1 MYVVDVVK
9 QTGSRMNIV
18 LSIAAIL
25 LSAVPAIF
33 LAHLAISML
42 LGEGLLATLAT
53 LFVGMVLAVTFFAG
67 VTSVFRKLGW
77 FK

>member
-1 MYVVDVVK
+1 MYVVDVLK
-9 QTGSRMNIV
+9 QTGSRMNM
-18 LSIAAIL
+18 LFSIIAIL

-33 LAHLAISML
+33 LSHLAISSLM
-42 LGEGLLATLAT
+42 GEGLLASLAT

>member
-18 LSIAAIL
+18 LSIAAIV

-33 LAHLAISML
+33 LSHLAISSLM
-42 LGEGLLATLAT
+42 GEGLLASLAT

>member
-1 MYVVDVVK
+1 MYVVDVLK
-9 QTGSRMNIV
+9 QTGSRMKLL
-18 LSIAAIL
+18 LSIIAIL

-33 LAHLAISML
+33 LSHLAISALMS
-42 LGEGLLATLAT
+42 EGLLASLAT

>member
-18 LSIAAIL
+18 LSIIAIV
-25 LSAVPAIF
+25 LSAAPAVI
-33 LAHLAISML
+33 LSHLAISSLM
-42 LGEGLLATLAT
+42 GEGLLASLAT
-53 LFVGMVLAVTFFAG
+53 LFVGMVLAVTFFS
-67 VTSVFRKLGW
+67 VITSVFRRLGW

>member
-33 LAHLAISML
+33 ISHFAISSLM
-42 LGEGLLATLAT
+42 GEGLLASLAT
-53 LFVGMVLAVTFFAG
+53 LFVGMVLAVTFFAV